1 MLEHPEDHKGA
12 YHEKGGAENEV
23 EPSLPHCS
31 PTKER
36 HGTAVGRKQARK
48 KWRNVGFFL
57 QEGLNMPSF
66 LCIFFHPVEVSA
78 YYVGRIPPP
87 PSQAQGG
94 KFHSPHFL
102 ALPIGCALYADGLY
116 KSLAKFFM
124 NSNLFQRLCPEKT
137 RTNSTRWVVEKDGK
151 IHSNPSS
158 PRQRVIGW
166 HVLQDKH
173 RCKTHRIN
181 QT

>member
-57 QEGLNMPSF
+57 QEGLNMPG
-66 LCIFFHPVEVSA
+66 FFHVFSFTLLKSPPTTSVASH
-78 YYVGRIPPP
+78 PPP
-87 PSQAQGG
+87 PRLKAGN
-94 KFHSPHFL
+94 FI
-102 ALPIGCALYADGLY
+102 LPT
-116 KSLAKFFM
+116 F
-124 NSNLFQRLCPEKT
+124 
-137 RTNSTRWVVEKDGK
+137 
-151 IHSNPSS
+151 
-158 PRQRVIGW
+158 
-166 HVLQDKH
+166 
-173 RCKTHRIN
+173 
-181 QT
+181 